1 MKAYTRFDILTWT
14 PSEHFINERLDRYMG
29 IIESKGFGSYFVV
42 VLDRADGCY
51 ECLTNTGVLVVLT
64 KDTYAG
70 KRILVTAYCPKQDK
84 VFAMFNSCGIERIPH
99 WMTEKIADWEWLRQR
114 EARNQQLPERMSLKL
129 IKEVIKGVDKQPLL
143 CYNTDTK

>member
-1 MKAYTRFDILTWT
+1 MKAYTRFDILNWT

-51 ECLTNTGVLVVLT
+51 ECLTNTGVLVVLS
-64 KDTYAG
+64 KEVYAG

-99 WMTEKIADWEWLRQR
+99 WMTEKISDWEWLRQR
-114 EARNQQLPERMSLKL
+114 EARVQQISRRNEFESSKRGYKR
-129 IKEVIKGVDKQPLL
+129 G
-143 CYNTDTK
+143 